1 MRQRKYV
8 FIKPYSSREGV
19 IPEGSEIIVFRD
31 VVYLNG
37 GMIHPAY
44 QQMLMNIVQNENL
57 NKEYLKEVQVI
68 QNKI

>member
-1 MRQRKYV
+1 MKQRKYV
-8 FIKPYSSREGV
+8 FIQPYSSREGV

-44 QQMLMNIVQNENL
+44 QKMLMDIIQNEKL
-57 NKEYLKEVQVI
+57 NKEYLKEVQII